1 MKIDIA
7 EVYFIKEALKTVSI
21 KATDAPAVAALIS
34 KLDKEFDRLQKLE
47 EKKPEPVVVAK

>member
-1 MKIDIA
+1 MKVDIA
-7 EVYFIKEALKTVSI
+7 EVYFMKEALKTVSI

-47 EKKPEPVVVAK
+47 EKKAEPVVVAK